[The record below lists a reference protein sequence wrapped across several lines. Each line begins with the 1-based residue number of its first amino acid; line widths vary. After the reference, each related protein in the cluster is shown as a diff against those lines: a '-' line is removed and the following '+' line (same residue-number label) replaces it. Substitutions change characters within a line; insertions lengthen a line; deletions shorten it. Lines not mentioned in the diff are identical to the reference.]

1 MAGDGP
7 EGGPAPVGPGPDPER
22 LRAAW
27 QGTIEDMSAMADAR
41 REQAWDVAA
50 VPSGDTAPEHRAVG
64 DTDRFGLTFVV
75 PESHAGRFRTLFQQG
90 SYPTYEVFRREME
103 GRVFLVVEYRDDEE
117 ELSIL
122 AAGQYDRRNAAR
134 MTRDATDAGEF
145 FTHFQTVDGDH
156 LGTFRHDGH
165 DKFVPEADDLV
176 ASLDETSNTAD
187 DADGET

>member
-1 MAGDGP
+1 MAGDDP
-7 EGGPAPVGPGPDPER
+7 EEDSGSGAPAVGPRPDPER

-27 QGTIEDMSAMADAR
+27 QGTIDDMSATADAR
-41 REQAWDVAA
+41 REQSWDVAA
-50 VPSGDTAPEHRAVG
+50 VSSGDTAPEHRAVG

-75 PESHAGRFRTLFQQG
+75 PEAHAGRFRTLFQQG

-134 MTRDATDAGEF
+134 MVRDAADAGEF

-165 DKFVPEADDLV
+165 GKFVPRPGDLI
-176 ASLDETSNTAD
+176 ASLDETA
-187 DADGET
+187 DADGEN

>member
-1 MAGDGP
+1 MPGDDPEDGAAGT
-7 EGGPAPVGPGPDPER
+7 PVGPGPDPER

-27 QGTIEDMSAMADAR
+27 QGTVEDMSAMADAR
-41 REQAWDVAA
+41 RERAWDVAA

-75 PESHAGRFRTLFQQG
+75 PGDHAGRFRTLFRRG
-90 SYPTYEVFRREME
+90 SYPTYEVFRRQME
-103 GRVFLVVEYRDDEE
+103 GRVFLVVEYRDDDE

-134 MTRDATDAGEF
+134 MTRDAAAAGEF
-145 FTHFQTVDGDH
+145 FTHFQTVDGEH

-165 DKFVPEADDLV
+165 EKFVPGADDL
-176 ASLDETSNTAD
+176 LDGLEETAD
-187 DADGET
+187 TDGPED